1 MRLCSPADLRR
12 DFSAAFPAGLAG
24 TDTSQMAAAGR
35 PALPGRVGRFYGRLR
50 ERGEAAARPGNYA
63 FTAHFIPGSEGR
75 WEKKKKKKK
84 VTFLFVV
91 FVTDR
96 PLIFY

>member
-1 MRLCSPADLRR
+1 MKGKMRLCSPADPRG
-12 DFSAAFPAGLAG
+12 DFSAALPAGLAS

-75 WEKKKKKKK
+75 WEKKK